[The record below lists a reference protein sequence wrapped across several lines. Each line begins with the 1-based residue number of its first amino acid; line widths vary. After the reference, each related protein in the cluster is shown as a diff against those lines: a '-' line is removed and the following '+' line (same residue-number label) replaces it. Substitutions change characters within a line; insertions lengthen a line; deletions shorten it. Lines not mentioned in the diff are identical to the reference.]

1 MEPYNIKVLTF
12 PDLSRQVRIYSKV
25 VESPEVVPVR
35 EEQDRNPFDGKKVR
49 EVLDFDVSFDVSA
62 RTSLSRTKQKVY
74 QYARSNSWDWF
85 VTFTFDSKKVDRYD
99 YDSCSKHLKQ
109 WLDYIRRLSP
119 GLAYV
124 VVPEQH
130 KDGAYHFHG
139 LFSGVKE
146 SLLEF
151 SGKYVIS
158 RFKDSSGRLRFRK
171 TDRKIYRI
179 SKYKLGWM
187 TATAVTDRDKVVSYI
202 TKYLTKELMVGI
214 YGKKRYWTSRNL
226 FLPVEDVYLVDGW
239 DSVRLSDDLKGLS
252 KFSKKCMVNVGD
264 SEQVL
269 HIFDIE

>member
-25 VESPEVVPVR
+25 VESPEVVPDRKV
-35 EEQDRNPFDGKKVR
+35 QDRNPFDGKKVR
-49 EVLDFDVSFDVSA
+49 EVLDFDVSFDASA

-85 VTFTFDSKKVDRYD
+85 VTFTFSDKKVNRYD
-99 YDSCSKHLKQ
+99 YDECTKVLSK
-109 WLDYIRRLSP
+109 WLNNLRRSSP

-226 FLPVEDVYLVDGW
+226 FLPVEDVYLVDNW
-239 DSVRLSDDLKGLS
+239 DSVRLSDDLNGLS
-252 KFSKKCMVNVGD
+252 KFSKKCVVNVGD

-269 HIFDIE
+269 QIFDIE